1 MTKQILISAALLLVL
16 LSSGPFRASFG
27 EGNTDLEK
35 PTEAEHPAVTAI
47 DTQIIEFDQLLTDY
61 ESLEHDTTSVVNG
74 LNNLGLYYS
83 TLMMSL
89 ARTKSLIARVSQQ
102 NRKLRDEGNG
112 LKEENDKLRALIN
125 MDKSKLNELLAF
137 IDDEGKWKTRRE
149 GYIINIIS
157 AVTMLIAGL
166 LWNSKRGR
174 GLRDRVRSGM
184 LTKSG

>member
-83 TLMMSL
+83 KLMMSL

-112 LKEENDKLRALIN
+112 LKEENDKLPNAG
-125 MDKSKLNELLAF
+125 KLVVIGRHN
-137 IDDEGKWKTRRE
+137 RRLSSE
-149 GYIINIIS
+149 PSFGARRFS
-157 AVTMLIAGL
+157 GC
-166 LWNSKRGR
+166 RGA
-174 GLRDRVRSGM
+174 
-184 LTKSG
+184 